1 MPSDTEEIRN
11 DTQVSRHDTL
21 KKLAPD
27 FALTAIIKQI
37 LEATHLREDCV
48 VIFRWQ
54 RHRWVQCLYLIDIS
68 LSLLIIYKREIEK
81 YLLCKLAPS
90 GNTMNGMEENTLK
103 EKTSQQ
109 Y

>member
-48 VIFRWQ
+48 VIFR
-54 RHRWVQCLYLIDIS
+54 
-68 LSLLIIYKREIEK
+68 
-81 YLLCKLAPS
+81 
-90 GNTMNGMEENTLK
+90 
-103 EKTSQQ
+103 
-109 Y
+109 